1 MLMQDMYCKDSEK
14 LHYKEFA
21 ERMKYLKNNKEGEE
35 KITDI
40 IEAYVQ
46 KLAKQAAKES
56 EGKAGRQRS

>member
-46 KLAKQAAKES
+46 KVAKQAAKES
-56 EGKAGRQRS
+56 EGKAGR